1 MGLAALKLKKLASR
15 HLASLTNAWRDS
27 GPIAREHDIS
37 RIGLLASAATHALR
51 GRMAPDTY
59 FYYRLFDPAVK
70 DRDSYISDAPRAN
83 ARMWATLTPPKFRS
97 LYDNKFVFNRFF
109 SAAGLPVAKI
119 HAVYDRTSGFG
130 PFGPLRTAQD
140 LARVID
146 TLPQGF
152 VFKPVEGMR
161 AHLTLVFGPS
171 VNGELRTLSGERW
184 TAEKIAAAALDT
196 AALRIQNK
204 GISATGFLLQDRIR
218 PHSALEEL
226 LGPTLCTTRI
236 VTVIRED
243 GTPSI
248 NSAVFKLQEGNVGID
263 LMRLGAIAAWVNEDG
278 TLGRGRTRTTCDW
291 LTKLPSGK
299 PFVGF
304 KLPHWDSVRE
314 CALKAAAAFPWA
326 RAIGWDLGITESG
339 PMLLEGN
346 ERWSPSLSQL
356 PAPYGLMSGDL
367 KRVYEGLMRVT

>member
-1 MGLAALKLKKLASR
+1 M
-15 HLASLTNAWRDS
+15 
-27 GPIAREHDIS
+27 
-37 RIGLLASAATHALR
+37 
-51 GRMAPDTY
+51 
-59 FYYRLFDPAVK
+59 
-70 DRDSYISDAPRAN
+70 
-83 ARMWATLTPPKFRS
+83 
-97 LYDNKFVFNRFF
+97 
-109 SAAGLPVAKI
+109 
-119 HAVYDRTSGFG
+119 
-130 PFGPLRTAQD
+130 
-140 LARVID
+140 
-146 TLPQGF
+146 
-152 VFKPVEGMR
+152 
-161 AHLTLVFGPS
+161 
-171 VNGELRTLSGERW
+171 
-184 TAEKIAAAALDT
+184 
-196 AALRIQNK
+196 
-204 GISATGFLLQDRIR
+204 
-218 PHSALEEL
+218 
-226 LGPTLCTTRI
+226 
-236 VTVIRED
+236 TVIRED